1 MPLTDNHPR
10 EQPKQG
16 EHEIAEG
23 AGEDGGGV
31 EAGYRGRPGS
41 VLVKEDADPLVS
53 LTEEEVA
60 NDCTDYRESGGD
72 AESREYGWGR
82 GGDFPVPFIL
92 LFYPDNLRVL
102 KGAFRN

>member
-10 EQPKQG
+10 EKPKQG

-31 EAGYRGRPGS
+31 EAGDRGRPGS

-72 AESREYGWGR
+72 AKSREYGG
-82 GGDFPVPFIL
+82 
-92 LFYPDNLRVL
+92 
-102 KGAFRN
+102 